1 MAGAVRSEQY
11 RQKRGCF
18 VRSVLCTELPH
29 ERALMMENQAIAIE
43 LTKLVASN
51 TQPAAGG
58 DVFRAATDYV
68 SIYRYILNDLH
79 HRKE

>member
-1 MAGAVRSEQY
+1 MA
-11 RQKRGCF
+11 KRKGL
-18 VRSVLCTELPH
+18 V
-29 ERALMMENQAIAIE
+29 MENQAVAIE

-51 TQPAAGG
+51 TVPPAAGS

-79 HRKE
+79 TRKE